1 MLSFDNFFVANPKHL
16 VTLNTIYL
24 VNLVAFV
31 VHCEALSLGLRCT
44 KTGSHILAMWI
55 PVPLIRQG
63 YNMASA
69 MPGPNVNL
77 QLQGSWRRPE
87 PAEIGRYRSL
97 QNTKG
102 KYNIRGTSDTKNVLL
117 HDHINRFPD
126 QFLIIRGRKIFC
138 DACKEILSSKKSV
151 IKLHCASQKHVR
163 SKEKSKSKL
172 KEQTIAKALS
182 REKSRQDSTLLLAQ
196 QAYRQEI
203 VEEFLKAGIPISK
216 IDKLHSLLEKNG
228 HRLTSSS
235 NIMQYITVLTST
247 RTYDKRRVSDI

>member
-1 MLSFDNFFVANPKHL
+1 
-16 VTLNTIYL
+16 
-24 VNLVAFV
+24 
-31 VHCEALSLGLRCT
+31 
-44 KTGSHILAMWI
+44 
-55 PVPLIRQG
+55 
-63 YNMASA
+63 MASA

-87 PAEIGRYRSL
+87 PAEICRNRSL
-97 QNTKG
+97 QHTKG
-102 KYNIRGTSDTKNVLL
+102 KYNIRGTSDTKNASL

-163 SKEKSKSKL
+163 SQEKSKSKL

-182 REKSRQDSTLLLAQ
+182 REKTRQDSTLLYLPCSASIQ
-196 QAYRQEI
+196 TRNSRGI
-203 VEEFLKAGIPISK
+203 SKAGIPISK

-235 NIMQYITVLTST
+235 NLAQYITHIFKKELSLPAHGHMTRDVSVIFDGST
-247 RTYDKRRVSDI
+247 RQGEAIAIIVRLIDDQWAITQRLIRIVLLEVSER